1 VRSGSPVKGYLDM
14 ELLEVMGEVNEIG
27 ENPKEVTTLHSTV

>member
-1 VRSGSPVKGYLDM
+1 M